1 MLNNNPLLNNI
12 PPVFKDFSSNLT
24 DEKNLGYF
32 WISRGENLKISW
44 NRTGASP
51 GTFFTVSG
59 TARMVPAEDPTG
71 HFGTK
76 RRVVVWLYIQSVPI
90 SCKVIWE
97 VKTLML
103 FRCRLKNGRCLY
115 ESDISS
121 FRVKQTF
128 RVLWTSKRS
137 HTKLAF
143 TAYYHLAKPT
153 VKKNIRI
160 QWSFIEGSI
169 FDSKIVPAKHCV

>member
-1 MLNNNPLLNNI
+1 MIHCLQFFCPWRLQNYSI
-12 PPVFKDFSSNLT
+12 MFCK
-24 DEKNLGYF
+24 
-32 WISRGENLKISW
+32 

-59 TARMVPAEDPTG
+59 TARMVPAEDPKE
-71 HFGTK
+71 HFDTK

-115 ESDISS
+115 ESDTSD
-121 FRVKQTF
+121 FRVRQAF
-128 RVLWTSKRS
+128 RVLWKSKRG

-143 TAYYHLAKPT
+143 TAYYHLPKPT
-153 VKKNIRI
+153 VKKSIRI

-169 FDSKIVPAKHCV
+169 FDNKIVLAKHCV

>member
-1 MLNNNPLLNNI
+1 MGEGVPPPLLNWPDVRLHVRLLLANA
-12 PPVFKDFSSNLT
+12 VKRGSWVSHTFLQKSCFLKDFWHFRRKLCCRHQYGT
-24 DEKNLGYF
+24 IKC
-32 WISRGENLKISW
+32 

-59 TARMVPAEDPTG
+59 TARMVPAEAPKE

-76 RRVVVWLYIQSVPI
+76 RRVVVWLYIQRVPI

-103 FRCRLKNGRCLY
+103 FTCHLKNGRWLY

-121 FRVKQTF
+121 FRVKQAF
-128 RVLWTSKRS
+128 RVLWTSKRG

-153 VKKNIRI
+153 IKKN
-160 QWSFIEGSI
+160 
-169 FDSKIVPAKHCV
+169 P

>member
-1 MLNNNPLLNNI
+1 MLFLSVRNHAQ
-12 PPVFKDFSSNLT
+12 FSFCSQ
-24 DEKNLGYF
+24 
-32 WISRGENLKISW
+32 

-59 TARMVPAEDPTG
+59 TARMVPAEDPKE

-115 ESDISS
+115 ESDISD
-121 FRVKQTF
+121 FRVKQAF

-153 VKKNIRI
+153 VKKIHKDSMKLHWRIYIR
-160 QWSFIEGSI
+160 Q
-169 FDSKIVPAKHCV
+169 